1 MHSRR
6 DWFKSLACSSHTWPV
21 RGCQDC
27 WDKIIGILERMCEK
41 EVERGQDFEKKWRE
55 YSEAEDK
62 LLWEFVRKHLD
73 S

>member
-1 MHSRR
+1 
-6 DWFKSLACSSHTWPV
+6 
-21 RGCQDC
+21 
-27 WDKIIGILERMCEK
+27 MCEK